1 MDEAEIRKR
10 LESKRTK
17 ISISQA
23 HDSLYFAP
31 ALDFTLT
38 RWEVMLLRILTMLI
52 LIYGQVESSGL
63 IPSLGTVIRLHDT
76 FRCPRKCFHLH
87 FF

>member
-1 MDEAEIRKR
+1 MDEADVRKR
-10 LESKRTK
+10 LESEELRPL
-17 ISISQA
+17 SQA
-23 HDSLYFAP
+23 HGSLHFAP

-38 RWEVMLLRILTMLI
+38 SWEVMLLRILPMLI

-63 IPSLGTVIRLHDT
+63 THSLGTVIRLHDT